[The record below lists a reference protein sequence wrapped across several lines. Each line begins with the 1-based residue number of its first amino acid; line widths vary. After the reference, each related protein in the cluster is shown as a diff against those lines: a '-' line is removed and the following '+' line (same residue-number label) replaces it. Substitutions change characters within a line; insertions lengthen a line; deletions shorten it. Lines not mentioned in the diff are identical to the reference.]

1 MNQLTVAKTGLGE
14 RWVHEHGE
22 RATVHRELP
31 ARRAVPKHFGFAL
44 GGRDLS
50 WEQHSEFTTHTSSSI
65 RDTARGA

>member
-31 ARRAVPKHFGFAL
+31 ARRAKHFGFAL